1 MGAIILH
8 LFKEVEKKR
17 NELEN
22 LRITIQ
28 ATEITYRQKGEIPL
42 AERFKKL
49 ETNLE
54 KAIKLLK
61 IED

>member
-1 MGAIILH
+1 LH

-17 NELEN
+17 TELEK

-28 ATEITYRQKGEIPL
+28 ASEIIYRQKGELPL

-49 ETNLE
+49 ESNLE